1 MNLRPA
7 VLCALLLVS
16 GTLASCGGR
25 SGSGIDG
32 TGEDKPFY
40 LTMGLSLTGELPPK
54 NNMVEQAIEEY
65 TGTALQIQWI
75 PYSAYEEKVRLMIAA
90 GELPKLIK
98 LGYSPTMIATLK
110 SEQFWEIGPYLPDYK
125 QLQAVDQRY
134 YENIS
139 VNGKIYGIPLF
150 RDLGRAAIQY
160 RKDWFDRLG
169 LKLPV
174 TLEDWYQVIRAMTLG
189 DPDGNGKQDT
199 YGLVLEKRYN
209 QEISSIL
216 TRISVSQGGPAK
228 WKVEDGRFTPEFMT
242 EPFYETM
249 KLFRRLYQENL
260 INRDFA
266 IMDTI
271 ETTKMYESGRA
282 GLMISGGNAQTWK
295 DMLVKASPG
304 ALVEV
309 APLTGPSG
317 RRLPGEPGNAGF
329 LAIPKDA
336 VKTEEEV
343 KKILGFLDRLMEPT
357 MQALLINGLEN
368 RHWVEKNGHAE
379 MLDRT
384 LHLKEVKPYR
394 DMLPHLTEPETE
406 WKRNLQ
412 PELYRKSQRLGKENE
427 AYIVPNPALT
437 LDSAMYVERGRELE
451 ILIADAETKFIMGKL
466 EEAGWLAE
474 LEKWRQSGGDRMIS
488 EYEEAYA
495 KKQ

>member
-1 MNLRPA
+1 MNIRPA
-7 VLCALLLVS
+7 VLCGLLLVS
-16 GTLASCGGR
+16 GTLASCGSR
-25 SGSGIDG
+25 SDPAAEG
-32 TGEDKPFY
+32 KPFY

-65 TGTALQIQWI
+65 TQTALQIQWI

-98 LGYSPTMIATLK
+98 LGYSPTMMSTLK
-110 SEQFWEIGPYLPDYK
+110 SDQFWEIGPYLPEFK
-125 QLQAVDQRY
+125 ELQAVDRRY
-134 YENIS
+134 YDNIS
-139 VNGKIYGIPLF
+139 VDGRVYGIPLF

-169 LKLPV
+169 LELPV
-174 TLEDWYQVIRAMTLG
+174 TLEDWYRAIRALTLE
-189 DPDGNGKQDT
+189 DPDGNGRQDT

-209 QEISSIL
+209 QDIGSIL

-228 WKVEDGRFTPEFMT
+228 WKVENGRFTPEFMT
-242 EPFYETM
+242 EPFFETM
-249 KLFRRLYQENL
+249 RLFRRLYQENL

-266 IMDTI
+266 ITDTI

-282 GLMISGGNAQTWK
+282 GLMLSGGNAQTWQ
-295 DMLVKASPG
+295 DMLVKSSPG
-304 ALVEV
+304 AVVDV
-309 APLTGPSG
+309 APLTGPQG

-336 VKTEEEV
+336 VKTEDEV
-343 KKILGFLDRLMEPT
+343 KQILGFLNRLMEPA

-368 RHWVEKNGHAE
+368 RHWSRKDGYAE

-384 LHLKEVKPYR
+384 LHHKEVKPYR
-394 DMLPHLTEPETE
+394 DMLPHLTEAEAD

-412 PELYRKSQRLGKENE
+412 PDLYRKNQRIGRENE

-437 LDSAMYVERGRELE
+437 LDSGTYVERGKELE
-451 ILIADAETKFIMGKL
+451 LLITDAQTKFIMGKL
-466 EEAGWLAE
+466 DEAGWQTE
-474 LEKWRQSGGDRMIS
+474 LNKWRQAGGDRMIR